1 MRLINDQCVKVTVK
15 WLWLDKYSPCKN
27 EDNHAVED
35 QSCKTQQRQ
44 NDSIDGLHHVNWT
57 EPVRHIYL
65 IAIVI
70 WTSKRNWKISNQIN
84 LSSSVFIKS
93 YFTLKSTIYPDW
105 SPLGTSSRS
114 VVSFIILQ
122 MKLLKII
129 HGMSIILLVFYDF
142 PV

>member
-1 MRLINDQCVKVTVK
+1 MSNKYSTVNEINSYNSIFAYLNKQ
-15 WLWLDKYSPCKN
+15 SPCKN

-70 WTSKRNWKISNQIN
+70 
-84 LSSSVFIKS
+84 
-93 YFTLKSTIYPDW
+93 
-105 SPLGTSSRS
+105 
-114 VVSFIILQ
+114 
-122 MKLLKII
+122 
-129 HGMSIILLVFYDF
+129 
-142 PV
+142 